1 VCQGKELSYNNIL
14 DADAAFECVAEF
26 DVRNTKAVVIV
37 KHQTP
42 CGVAAC
48 NTFIESYA
56 RARACDP
63 EAAYGGV
70 IALNGVLDMP
80 LAKMIAQS
88 FVELIICPA
97 VTDEALH
104 VLRSK
109 LALRILITGGMP
121 DRANTEVSVR
131 SVAGGFVIQSHDS
144 CVLCRTARVV
154 TKRPPTTAETKD
166 LLFAFTVAKHAKS
179 NAIVYAAD
187 GATLGIG
194 SGHVSRFDAARF
206 GALKVGISENA
217 GTLKLTSLVAASD
230 AFFPFPDALQA
241 AIDAGVR
248 AVIQPGGAK
257 RDEEVIALADS
268 AGVAMVFADCRHF
281 RH

>member
-1 VCQGKELSYNNIL
+1 MSENPVFTPTLQIVGTLSRVLRYGENPHQRAAVYRINDARPGVLSAVVCQGKELSYNNIL

-131 SVAGGFVIQSHDS
+131 SVA
-144 CVLCRTARVV
+144 
-154 TKRPPTTAETKD
+154 P
-166 LLFAFTVAKHAKS
+166 
-179 NAIVYAAD
+179 
-187 GATLGIG
+187 
-194 SGHVSRFDAARF
+194 
-206 GALKVGISENA
+206 
-217 GTLKLTSLVAASD
+217 AS
-230 AFFPFPDALQA
+230 P
-241 AIDAGVR
+241 
-248 AVIQPGGAK
+248 
-257 RDEEVIALADS
+257 
-268 AGVAMVFADCRHF
+268 
-281 RH
+281 